1 MGACSSEL
9 LTRFGLHLFMTNTCQ
24 VGDLPQRERRQVLCG
39 KCFHLGGIALP
50 AVYGSRSRDD
60 WKQPDSGCNSQSE
73 GLVCE
78 DLRGSRRGQVDRDPA
93 QEPFL
98 KCSYSEVHS
107 SDSCFKHL

>member
-1 MGACSSEL
+1 MGVFSKTVPEGL
-9 LTRFGLHLFMTNTCQ
+9 LKLETYLNGNGGKFF
-24 VGDLPQRERRQVLCG
+24 G
-39 KCFHLGGIALP
+39 KCFHLGGLALP

-60 WKQPDSGCNSQSE
+60 WKQPDSGCISQPE

-78 DLRGSRRGQVDRDPA
+78 DLRGSRCGQVDRDPA